1 MASEIKVR
9 SVNKTSEIVNFIIA
23 LLLMFCF
30 KFLPAPDPITPYGM
44 ALIGVFIGLIYGWC
58 TLSDTLPA
66 SLIGLVALGAAIP
79 SGVFGA
85 LVQLFSGYVPILMII
100 SFFMVGALMGAEVAE
115 YLVYKVCTA
124 KFALGRPWLLMAV
137 IFYGSWTVGVFTN
150 IMIVTLFL
158 LAIYPTLFK
167 QAGFKPGEK
176 TPVMIVMFTCIFCLL
191 GSVVF
196 PWGPPTIMVISAA
209 EAIGVSIPYSKYIM
223 TIFLFSY
230 MFIGLSLI
238 LMKVMRC
245 EVKRFT
251 EIDFSFLEG
260 KYVNGLTA
268 HQKGVLICV
277 LASCFGCLLISF
289 LPSWFPLYAYIS
301 TNLTIIG
308 WMALIVG
315 VMLFVQIDGKRL
327 LPPSDMARF
336 FTWDIFFIVA
346 LGVTIG
352 TMLPAAETGIGTWL
366 SMAFGPVLGG
376 ASGITLCI
384 FATLAALFLTNFLN
398 NNVVVILLATIVI
411 TLCAQGIIGDP
422 IPALVMI
429 IIAGDIGYYTPSA
442 SFAGALNHAHTYTTP
457 GAIYKYGAIVFVYT
471 AVVCVV
477 LLQILVKLIF

>member
-1 MASEIKVR
+1 MAVETKTRKI
-9 SVNKTSEIVNFIIA
+9 NKTSEMINFAIT

-30 KFLPAPDPITPYGM
+30 RLLPAPEPITPYGM
-44 ALIGVFIGLIYGWC
+44 ALVGVFIGLIYGWC

-66 SLIGLVALGAAIP
+66 SLIGLVALGAAMP
-79 SGVFGA
+79 TGVFGA

-115 YLVYKVCTA
+115 YLVFKVCTA
-124 KFALGRPWLLMAV
+124 KFALGKPWLLMAV

-176 TPVMIVMFTCIFCLL
+176 TPVMIVMLTCIFALL

-209 EAIGVSIPYSKYIM
+209 EAVGISIPYSKYII

-230 MFIGLSLI
+230 MFIGLSLL
-238 LMKVMRC
+238 LMKLMKC

-260 KYVNGLTA
+260 KYVDGLSA
-268 HQKGVLICV
+268 HQKGVLGCV

-301 TNLTIIG
+301 QNLTIIG

-315 VMLFVQIDGKRL
+315 IMLFVQVDGKRL
-327 LPPSDMARF
+327 LPPSDMAKF

-366 SMAFGPVLGG
+366 SLVLGPVLGS
-376 ASGITLCI
+376 ASGITLCVI
-384 FATLAALFLTNFLN
+384 ATLSALLLTNFLN

-411 TLCAQGIIGDP
+411 TLCAQGIIVNP

-442 SFAGALNHAHTYTTP
+442 SFAGALNHAHTFTTA
-457 GAIYKYGAIVFVYT
+457 GAIYKYGVIVFVYT
-471 AVVCVV
+471 AVICVV
-477 LLQILVKLIF
+477 LLQILVNIIF

>member
-1 MASEIKVR
+1 MAVEVKIR
-9 SVNKTSEIVNFIIA
+9 RVNKTSEIINFAIT

-30 KFLPAPDPITPYGM
+30 RYLPAPEPITPYGM
-44 ALIGVFIGLIYGWC
+44 ALVGVFVGLIYGWC
-58 TLSDTLPA
+58 TLSETLPA
-66 SLIGLVALGAAIP
+66 SLVGLVALGAAIP

-85 LVQLFSGYVPILMII
+85 LVQIFSGYVPILMII

-124 KFALGRPWLLMAV
+124 KFALGKPWLLMGV

-176 TPVMIVMFTCIFCLL
+176 TPVMIVMLTCIFCLM

-209 EAIGVSIPYSKYIM
+209 EAIGVVIPYSKYMI

-230 MFIGLSLI
+230 MFIGLSLV
-238 LMKVMRC
+238 LMKLMGC

-251 EIDFSFLEG
+251 EIDFTFLEE
-260 KYVNGLTA
+260 KYTHGLSA

-277 LASCFGCLLISF
+277 LASCLGCMAISF
-289 LPSWFPLYAYIS
+289 MPSWFPLYAYLS
-301 TNLTIIG
+301 TNMTIIG

-315 VMLFVQIDGKRL
+315 IMLFLQVDGKRL

-336 FTWDIFFIVA
+336 FTWDIFFIIA

-366 SMAFGPVLGG
+366 SMTLGPMLG
-376 ASGITLCI
+376 AANGITLCI
-384 FATLAALFLTNFLN
+384 ISTLAALFLTNFLN
-398 NNVVVILLATIVI
+398 NNVVVILLATIII
-411 TLCAQGIIGDP
+411 TLCAQGVITNP

-457 GAIYKYGAIVFVYT
+457 SSIYKYGAIVFVYT

-477 LLQILVKLIF
+477 LLQILVKIIF

>member
-1 MASEIKVR
+1 MAIEAKVR
-9 SVNKTSEIVNFIIA
+9 RVNKTSEIVNFAITV
-23 LLLMFCF
+23 LLMFCF
-30 KFLPAPDPITPYGM
+30 RYLPPPAPITPYGM
-44 ALIGVFIGLIYGWC
+44 ALVGVFIGLIYGWC

-66 SLIGLVALGAAIP
+66 SLIGLVALGAAMP
-79 SGVFGA
+79 AGVFGA
-85 LVQLFSGYVPILMII
+85 LVQIFTGYVPILMVI

-115 YLVYKVCTA
+115 YLVFKVCTL
-124 KFALGRPWLLMAV
+124 KFAAGRPWLLMAV

-158 LAIYPTLFK
+158 LTIYASLFK
-167 QAGFKPGEK
+167 QANFKPGEK
-176 TPVMIVMFTCIFCLL
+176 TPVMIVMFTCIFCLM

-196 PWGPPTIMVISAA
+196 PWGPPTVMVISAA
-209 EAIGVSIPYSKYIM
+209 EAIGVSIPYSKYII

-230 MFIGLSLI
+230 LFIGLSLLLMW
-238 LMKVMRC
+238 LMKC

-251 EIDFSFLEG
+251 EIDFSFLEK
-260 KYVNGLTA
+260 KYANGLSA
-268 HQKGVLICV
+268 HQKGVLICI

-301 TNLTIIG
+301 QNLTIIG

-315 VMLFVQIDGKRL
+315 IMLFVQIDGKRL

-352 TMLPAAETGIGTWL
+352 TMLTGAETGIGTWL
-366 SMAFGPVLGG
+366 SQVFGPILSG

-384 FATLAALFLTNFLN
+384 VATLAALFLTNFLN

-411 TLCAQGIIGDP
+411 ALCAQGIITDP
-422 IPALVMI
+422 VPALVMI

-442 SFAGALNHAHTYTTP
+442 SFAGALNHAHIYTTP

-477 LLQILVKLIF
+477 LLQILVKLVF